1 MKSILV
7 NYTVMKKSDDAS
19 VFLPP
24 QANEFVSD
32 VSLELRTS
40 LTSIRGALGLLGN
53 GRLDS
58 KSKQGK
64 RMLEIAVNNTDRLV
78 RFTNALEATNS
89 VLAEATTSKQAICQ
103 ILEVLCKQMEWQ
115 IGEFWNIEQLE
126 KPEPITVLRCL
137 EIWHDESV
145 SIPEFEEATK
155 KITFA
160 PGIGLPGRIWVS
172 GNPHWLPDVFED
184 SNFERRTIAEKSG
197 LHTAFGFPV
206 VSGRKI
212 LGIITFFN
220 QKILPQDQSL
230 LKMMTAI
237 GNQIGQFL
245 ERQQAQEALEKS
257 QAKLQEQTIQ
267 LQEALRNLKQTQSQ
281 LVQSEKMSALGQMVA
296 GVAHEINNPI
306 NFIHGNLD
314 YTNQYAQ
321 ELLDLIQVYANNYP
335 NAAPEVQNK
344 LREIDLDF
352 IKEDLPKILASMKH
366 GSERIREIVLS
377 LRNFSRLHEA
387 EKKLVNL
394 HEGIESTL
402 LVMGNKLNIYTKK
415 VDIKVVKKYGNL
427 PLVECY
433 AGQLNQVFM
442 NILNNATEAIEEV
455 IDKRLLEDSEFS
467 PQVRIRTEL
476 SDSGDIIIRIADNG
490 IGMTEN
496 VKQQIFDPF
505 FTTKP
510 VGKGTGLGLSVSY
523 QIVVEK
529 HGGIL
534 QCTSEPGKGTE
545 FLIQLPIQQSY

>member
-1 MKSILV
+1 MKSIDV
-7 NYTVMKKSDDAS
+7 NYTEVEKSDDAG

-24 QANEFVSD
+24 QANEFVAD

-40 LTSIRGALGLLGN
+40 LTSIRGALGLLRSGM
-53 GRLDS
+53 LDS
-58 KSKQGK
+58 KSEQGK
-64 RMLEIAVNNTDRLV
+64 RMLQIAINNTDRLV
-78 RFTNALEATNS
+78 RFTNALEATNR
-89 VLAEATTSKQAICQ
+89 VLAEATTSQEAICQ
-103 ILEVLCKQMEWQ
+103 ILEVLCKQMAWQ
-115 IGEFWNIEQLE
+115 IGEFWKIEQVEKLE
-126 KPEPITVLRCL
+126 PTTVLRCL

-172 GNPHWLPDVFED
+172 GNPQWLPDVFED
-184 SNFERRTIAEKSG
+184 SNFERRAIAEKSG

-206 VSGRKI
+206 FSGRKI

-220 QKILPQDQSL
+220 QQILPQDQSL

-237 GNQIGQFL
+237 GSKIGQFL
-245 ERQQAQEALEKS
+245 ERKQAQEALEKS
-257 QAKLQEQTIQ
+257 QAQLQKQTLQ
-267 LQEALRNLKQTQSQ
+267 LQEALQNLKYAQSQ
-281 LVQSEKMSALGQMVA
+281 LVQNEKMSALGQMVA

-321 ELLDLIQVYANNYP
+321 ELLDLIQIYANNYP
-335 NAAPEVQNK
+335 KAVPEVQNK
-344 LREIDLDF
+344 VSEIDLDF
-352 IKEDLPKILASMKH
+352 IKEDLPKILASMKF

-402 LVMGNKLNIYTKK
+402 LIMGNKLNFCSKK
-415 VDIKVVKKYGNL
+415 IDIKIVKKYGNL

-442 NILNNATEAIEEV
+442 NILNNAAEAIEEV
-455 IDKRLLEDSEFS
+455 IDKRLLEDSGFS
-467 PQVRIRTEL
+467 PQILIRTEF
-476 SDSGDIIIRIADNG
+476 SESGDIVIRIADNG

-496 VKQQIFDPF
+496 VKKQILDPF

-510 VGKGTGLGLSVSY
+510 VGKGSGLGLSVSY

-545 FLIQLPIQQSY
+545 FLIQLPIQN